1 MTETEPTWGWKLAR
15 TICLREACRVFG
27 AGPDAEDA
35 AQDAL
40 MRVWRA
46 RHSCASEHPEAWMT
60 VIARNAARSRR
71 TGVAVRTARERMG
84 RDGREPADPRAD
96 DEIASAPERLTVQ
109 DALSRLPPADR
120 KLLRLRY
127 EDDLTQIEIAGRLG
141 WPEGTVKVR
150 LHRLRRHLALELT
163 PT

>member
-1 MTETEPTWGWKLAR
+1 MNEPTWNWNLAR
-15 TICLREACRVFG
+15 TICLREARRVFG
-27 AGPDAEDA
+27 SGPDAEDA

-40 MRVWRA
+40 VRVWRA
-46 RHSCASEHPEAWMT
+46 RHSCASAHPEAWMT

-71 TGVAVRTARERMG
+71 TGVAVRSARERMG
-84 RDGREPADPRAD
+84 LDGRDPADPHAG
-96 DEIASAPERLTVQ
+96 DEIAGAPERLTVQ
-109 DALSRLPPADR
+109 QALSRLSPADR
-120 KLLRLRY
+120 KLLSLRY
-127 EDDLTQIEIAGRLG
+127 EDDLTQVEIAGRLG